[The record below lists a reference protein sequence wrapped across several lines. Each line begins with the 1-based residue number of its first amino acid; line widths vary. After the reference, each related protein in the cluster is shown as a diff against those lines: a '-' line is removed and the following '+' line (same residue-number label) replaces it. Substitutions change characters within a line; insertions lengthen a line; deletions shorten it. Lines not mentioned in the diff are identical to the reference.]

1 MECQTCFQITVQDEE
16 DSPQRAQRAQSGKE
30 GVNLEAVTSS
40 RTAPFGLILSK
51 GARGVKLL
59 RLKRQVSRHT
69 IRPIPDVDV
78 FAKLI

>member
-1 MECQTCFQITVQDEE
+1 MACQTCFQVTVQDEE
-16 DSPQRAQRAQSGKE
+16 DSPQRAQSGKE

-40 RTAPFGLILSK
+40 RTAPFGLSLSK

-59 RLKRQVSRHT
+59 RLKRQVARHT

-78 FAKLI
+78 FVKLI